1 MSEKARKPAKS
12 RGRPKNYD
20 PEVALDRALE
30 AFWEGGF
37 AATSLDALASAT
49 GMNRPSLYA
58 AFGDKQS
65 LYLKAMDRFSGSM
78 REAVRGKLFND
89 GPLADALTGFYMT
102 AIELYLSGDEGPRG
116 CFVIGTAPSE
126 APHNETIRI
135 ALDGIL
141 KEIDDGF
148 AARLTLAKEQ
158 GELPADT
165 DPAALAMVAS
175 ACLHSLGVRARA
187 GEPRKALNSLASQ
200 AVRLIAPEKK

>member
-1 MSEKARKPAKS
+1 MGRLLRRVVFCTDPHNNTQERLVNHFLRNSTKMTKS

-65 LYLKAMDRFSGSM
+65 LYLKAMDRFSGGM

-89 GPLADALTGFYMT
+89 GSLAEALTGFY
-102 AIELYLSGDEGPRG
+102 
-116 CFVIGTAPSE
+116 
-126 APHNETIRI
+126 
-135 ALDGIL
+135 
-141 KEIDDGF
+141 
-148 AARLTLAKEQ
+148 
-158 GELPADT
+158 
-165 DPAALAMVAS
+165 
-175 ACLHSLGVRARA
+175 
-187 GEPRKALNSLASQ
+187 
-200 AVRLIAPEKK
+200 

>member
-1 MSEKARKPAKS
+1 
-12 RGRPKNYD
+12 
-20 PEVALDRALE
+20 
-30 AFWEGGF
+30 
-37 AATSLDALASAT
+37 
-49 GMNRPSLYA
+49 
-58 AFGDKQS
+58 
-65 LYLKAMDRFSGSM
+65 
-78 REAVRGKLFND
+78 
-89 GPLADALTGFYMT
+89 MT